1 MDKLKVAVLGAT
13 GMVGQRFI
21 KMLAKHE
28 LFELAAITASPSSAG
43 RRYIEAVHWYIEGEV
58 PKEASEMTVIET
70 SVEAVKKAGRVDVA
84 FSALP
89 AEVALEVEAEFAK
102 AGIPIVSDASSY
114 RMEPDVPILIGEVN
128 PDHLG
133 LVKYQAKRGWRSF
146 IVTNPNCTATIL
158 IMALKPLLDSFGVR
172 RVFAST
178 MQAVSGAGWGGVPSM
193 AIIDNLI
200 PYIANEEE
208 KVEAETLKI
217 MGALREGGIEP
228 AKFKISA
235 SCHRVGV
242 LDGHVEA
249 VFVELEKAASIEE
262 VKESMERFKGLPQE
276 LKLPTAPQRPIV
288 VREEPDRPQPR
299 FDRMEGGG
307 MSIVV
312 GRIRRDPALRSG
324 VKFIVLGHNTIRG
337 AAGNALLNAEL
348 MTREG
353 YL

>member
-1 MDKLKVAVLGAT
+1 MGKLRAAVLGAT
-13 GMVGQRFI
+13 GMVGQRFV
-21 KMLAKHE
+21 KMLTRHE
-28 LFELAAITASPSSAG
+28 LFELAVVAASPSSAG
-43 RRYIEAVHWYIEGEV
+43 RRYADAVHWYIEGEV
-58 PKEASEMTVIET
+58 PEEASEMTVVET
-70 SVEAVKKAGRVDVA
+70 SVEAVRKAGEVDVV

-89 AEVALEVEAEFAK
+89 AEVALKVEADFAK

-114 RMEPDVPILIGEVN
+114 RMEADVPILIGEVN

-133 LVKYQAKRGWRSF
+133 LVKCQARRGWRSF

-158 IMALKPLLDSFGVR
+158 AMALKPLKDSFGIR
-172 RVFAST
+172 RVIVST

-217 MGALREGGIEP
+217 MGSLGEGGIEP

-242 LDGHVEA
+242 LDGHTEA
-249 VFVELEKAASIEE
+249 VFVELERSASVEE
-262 VKESMERFKGLPQE
+262 VKVAMEEFRGVPQE
-276 LKLPTAPQRPIV
+276 LKLPTAPKRPIV
-288 VREEPDRPQPR
+288 VRNELDRPQPR
-299 FDRMEGGG
+299 FDRMEGEG
-307 MSIVV
+307 MSVVV
-312 GRIRRDPALRSG
+312 GRIRKDGALPNG
-324 VKFIVLGHNTIRG
+324 IKFVVLGHNTIRG

-348 MTREG
+348 MLHEG